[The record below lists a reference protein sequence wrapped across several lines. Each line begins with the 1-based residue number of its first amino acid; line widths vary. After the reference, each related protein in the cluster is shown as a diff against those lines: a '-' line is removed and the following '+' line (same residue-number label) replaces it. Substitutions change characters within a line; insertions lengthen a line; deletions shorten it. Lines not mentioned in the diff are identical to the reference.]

1 MRRPLA
7 DLFPNFITFCCNIM
21 ALIAFQLVTTIYW
34 VVLGDALTKSG
45 NIAIF
50 TPATMVAT
58 QNIAIFTSATMVATQ
73 NIAIFT
79 SATTVATQ
87 NIAIFTPATRVATQ
101 NIAIFTPATT
111 VATQNIAIFIPTTTA
126 ATPRRPFKIQIVML
140 IMMKINE
147 KVYRI

>member
-58 QNIAIFTSATMVATQ
+58 QNIAIFT
-73 NIAIFT
+73 
-79 SATTVATQ
+79 
-87 NIAIFTPATRVATQ
+87 
-101 NIAIFTPATT
+101 PATT